1 MKQRISQPAFD
12 LIVRFETGGKEYYDK
27 FLKHPSYPGGASGV
41 TIGFGYDLGYES
53 HLESDWSQF
62 LSSDDIQRLTRY
74 VGYTGSRAKQ
84 AISAV
89 RDIIVPWEQAQEV
102 FNECTLPQE
111 IRNTL
116 RVFPSSADKLPA
128 DAFGALVS
136 LVFNRGTD
144 LDGDRRI
151 EMRQIRSAIDTGNP
165 GPLLLQRI
173 AAELRK
179 MKRLWHNN
187 PDSDGDLVDRREA
200 EAKLVEDSKYS
211 TTPA

>member
-1 MKQRISQPAFD
+1 LKAISFGITLAIPHAD
-12 LIVRFETGGKEYYDK
+12 ELDGRFVARDGR
-27 FLKHPSYPGGASGV
+27 SG
-41 TIGFGYDLGYES
+41 
-53 HLESDWSQF
+53 
-62 LSSDDIQRLTRY
+62 LTRQ
-74 VGYTGSRAKQ
+74 T
-84 AISAV
+84 
-89 RDIIVPWEQAQEV
+89 
-102 FNECTLPQE
+102 
-111 IRNTL
+111 
-116 RVFPSSADKLPA
+116 LPA